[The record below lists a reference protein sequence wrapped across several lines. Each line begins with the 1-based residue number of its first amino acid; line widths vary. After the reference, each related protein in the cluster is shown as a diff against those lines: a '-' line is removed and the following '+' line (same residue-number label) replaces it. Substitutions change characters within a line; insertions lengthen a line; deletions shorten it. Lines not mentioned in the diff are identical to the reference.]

1 MEQAMDSIVQKKKS
15 IILIER
21 ELERQRALGGRA
33 GTGRS
38 LLGRL
43 VSAVVPGRG
52 QDPLQLIRTLKAEV
66 SLLPRAAYSWVEM

>member
-1 MEQAMDSIVQKKKS
+1 MDSIVAKKKS

-21 ELERQRALGGRA
+21 ELERQRALGGR
-33 GTGRS
+33 GNSGRS

-52 QDPLQLIRTLKAEV
+52 QDPAQLIRSLRGEV
-66 SLLPRAAYSWVEM
+66 RPRAAAGSTWVQ